1 MYYIGIDLGGT
12 NIAVGLVS
20 EDGKILRKAETPT
33 LAKRPYADI
42 VRDMA
47 ACIAKLLD
55 EAKLTTQDIAA
66 IGIGIPGIAE
76 QKTGRVIFCTNLGW
90 RNIPLRDELKSYYDL
105 PIFIDNDATVA
116 GWAEYQAGVSR
127 NTSSSV
133 FLTLGTGVGAGII
146 VDGKIWSGAHGAASE
161 LGHLI
166 IEVDGIPCTCGKCG
180 CTERYC
186 SATAII
192 RMAKEACALHP
203 DCAILK
209 AVNGDVDKI
218 TAKTV
223 FDLAKEGDDIA
234 NRVFRR
240 YVKYLT
246 IAINN
251 VVSFLDPD
259 MIVLGGGV
267 SQLYST
273 GIGRLF
279 LSQDSDDEICR
290 YLDRIQPK
298 KYTDATITDR
308 AELLELIHQAGK
320 QKYSGNFGENES
332 HIYSLCAP
340 VYQMDGTMV
349 AGVSLCGMQEDIS
362 GSGHDYYL
370 SRIRETAQAISKE
383 LGYFGS

>member
-218 TAKTV
+218 TAFNHYVDYLCKAIYTI
-223 FDLAKEGDDIA
+223 IA
-234 NRVFRR
+234 
-240 YVKYLT
+240 
-246 IAINN
+246 
-251 VVSFLDPD
+251 FLDPD

-267 SQLYST
+267 SRA
-273 GIGRLF
+273 GDF
-279 LSQDSDDEICR
+279 L
-290 YLDRIQPK
+290 LDAVR
-298 KYTDATITDR
+298 
-308 AELLELIHQAGK
+308 ELLPKYLMYPVLPMPEIALAQLGNDAGII
-320 QKYSGNFGENES
+320 GAA
-332 HIYSLCAP
+332 L
-340 VYQMDGTMV
+340 
-349 AGVSLCGMQEDIS
+349 
-362 GSGHDYYL
+362 
-370 SRIRETAQAISKE
+370 
-383 LGYFGS
+383 LGR

>member
-133 FLTLGTGVGAGII
+133 FLTLGTGVGAR
-146 VDGKIWSGAHGAASE
+146 K
-161 LGHLI
+161 
-166 IEVDGIPCTCGKCG
+166 
-180 CTERYC
+180 
-186 SATAII
+186 
-192 RMAKEACALHP
+192 
-203 DCAILK
+203 
-209 AVNGDVDKI
+209 
-218 TAKTV
+218 
-223 FDLAKEGDDIA
+223 
-234 NRVFRR
+234 
-240 YVKYLT
+240 
-246 IAINN
+246 
-251 VVSFLDPD
+251 
-259 MIVLGGGV
+259 
-267 SQLYST
+267 Q
-273 GIGRLF
+273 
-279 LSQDSDDEICR
+279 
-290 YLDRIQPK
+290 
-298 KYTDATITDR
+298 R
-308 AELLELIHQAGK
+308 AEEAAAQMAL
-320 QKYSGNFGENES
+320 QKLNK
-332 HIYSLCAP
+332 
-340 VYQMDGTMV
+340 
-349 AGVSLCGMQEDIS
+349 
-362 GSGHDYYL
+362 
-370 SRIRETAQAISKE
+370 AQ
-383 LGYFGS
+383 

>member
-1 MYYIGIDLGGT
+1 MKKYIMALDAGT
-12 NIAVGLVS
+12 TSNRCILFDH
-20 EDGKILRKAETPT
+20 DGKICSVAQKEFTQYFPKPGWVEHDANE
-33 LAKRPYADI
+33 I
-42 VRDMA
+42 W
-47 ACIAKLLD
+47 
-55 EAKLTTQDIAA
+55 TTQLGVALSAMNKIGATAEDIAA
-66 IGIGIPGIAE
+66 IGIGIPGIAK

-267 SQLYST
+267 SRA
-273 GIGRLF
+273 GDF
-279 LSQDSDDEICR
+279 L
-290 YLDRIQPK
+290 LDAVR
-298 KYTDATITDR
+298 
-308 AELLELIHQAGK
+308 ELLPKYLMYPVLPMPEIALAQLGNDAGII
-320 QKYSGNFGENES
+320 GAA
-332 HIYSLCAP
+332 L
-340 VYQMDGTMV
+340 
-349 AGVSLCGMQEDIS
+349 
-362 GSGHDYYL
+362 
-370 SRIRETAQAISKE
+370 
-383 LGYFGS
+383 LGR

>member
-76 QKTGRVIFCTNLGW
+76 QKTGRGIFCTNLGW

-234 NRVFRR
+234 SRVFRR

-267 SQLYST
+267 SRA
-273 GIGRLF
+273 GDF
-279 LSQDSDDEICR
+279 L
-290 YLDRIQPK
+290 LDAVR
-298 KYTDATITDR
+298 
-308 AELLELIHQAGK
+308 ELLPKYLMYPVLPMPEIALAQLGNDAGII
-320 QKYSGNFGENES
+320 GAA
-332 HIYSLCAP
+332 L
-340 VYQMDGTMV
+340 
-349 AGVSLCGMQEDIS
+349 
-362 GSGHDYYL
+362 
-370 SRIRETAQAISKE
+370 
-383 LGYFGS
+383 LGR

>member
-42 VRDMA
+42 VHDMA
-47 ACIAKLLD
+47 ACVAKLLD

-133 FLTLGTGVGAGII
+133 FLTLGTGVGAGIV

-180 CTERYC
+180 CTDGER
-186 SATAII
+186 ATANVCLDEGGKVLSDGGLRCHEVLLSTCLNDSENI
-192 RMAKEACALHP
+192 RA
-203 DCAILK
+203 
-209 AVNGDVDKI
+209 G
-218 TAKTV
+218 
-223 FDLAKEGDDIA
+223 
-234 NRVFRR
+234 
-240 YVKYLT
+240 
-246 IAINN
+246 
-251 VVSFLDPD
+251 
-259 MIVLGGGV
+259 
-267 SQLYST
+267 
-273 GIGRLF
+273 
-279 LSQDSDDEICR
+279 
-290 YLDRIQPK
+290 
-298 KYTDATITDR
+298 
-308 AELLELIHQAGK
+308 LLLPFIRK
-320 QKYSGNFGENES
+320 
-332 HIYSLCAP
+332 
-340 VYQMDGTMV
+340 
-349 AGVSLCGMQEDIS
+349 
-362 GSGHDYYL
+362 GS
-370 SRIRETAQAISKE
+370 SM
-383 LGYFGS
+383 

>member
-209 AVNGDVDKI
+209 A
-218 TAKTV
+218 
-223 FDLAKEGDDIA
+223 DDIA
-234 NRVFRR
+234 SRVFRR

-267 SQLYST
+267 SRA
-273 GIGRLF
+273 GDF
-279 LSQDSDDEICR
+279 L
-290 YLDRIQPK
+290 LDAVR
-298 KYTDATITDR
+298 
-308 AELLELIHQAGK
+308 ELLPKYLMYPVLPMPEIALAQLGNDAGII
-320 QKYSGNFGENES
+320 GAA
-332 HIYSLCAP
+332 L
-340 VYQMDGTMV
+340 
-349 AGVSLCGMQEDIS
+349 
-362 GSGHDYYL
+362 
-370 SRIRETAQAISKE
+370 
-383 LGYFGS
+383 LGR